1 MGSAFTEKRE
11 KNEKEESV
19 LSMKKPCG
27 WTGSLPLGET
37 GGQRPGAFLG
47 KLWFPFA
54 CPYYT
59 GEILKKSKN
68 NKNKLRTNCEKNMKR
83 PCACD
88 DRLPLWT
95 TAESCRA

>member
-1 MGSAFTEKRE
+1 MGSAITEKRE

-47 KLWFPFA
+47 KL
-54 CPYYT
+54 
-59 GEILKKSKN
+59 
-68 NKNKLRTNCEKNMKR
+68 
-83 PCACD
+83 
-88 DRLPLWT
+88 
-95 TAESCRA
+95 

>member
-27 WTGSLPLGET
+27 RTGSLPLGET

-47 KLWFPFA
+47 KL
-54 CPYYT
+54 
-59 GEILKKSKN
+59 
-68 NKNKLRTNCEKNMKR
+68 
-83 PCACD
+83 
-88 DRLPLWT
+88 
-95 TAESCRA
+95 